1 GHPRINEFRQCLD
14 SITSLK
20 VEISGFNKKQIRYI
34 NSMLNGK
41 VAAEKKKKVATLV
54 SKFREEITMLMNE
67 LNKKNK
73 KITELG
79 EKYKDLSAKY
89 HAIKKDHDTGDGY
102 YTESRQLLECEN
114 TNLEFFEEI
123 EAITTRNSEL
133 ENNLQLIQQQ

>member
-1 GHPRINEFRQCLD
+1 
-14 SITSLK
+14 
-20 VEISGFNKKQIRYI
+20 
-34 NSMLNGK
+34 
-41 VAAEKKKKVATLV
+41 
-54 SKFREEITMLMNE
+54 MNE

-114 TNLEFFEEI
+114 TVLIRRNLEFFEEI

-133 ENNLQLIQQQ
+133 ENNLQLIQQQVSFLR